1 MKILLTWL
9 GVIGCGVANGFLY
22 TRFGSP
28 ENLVFVLCASA
39 VCVALLIFHRLI
51 SKNWKAS
58 DGFRFP
64 LFRISLFFSLFI
76 LTMLFIMQEA
86 TTTGIVACISVAL
99 ASFMGH
105 IRERQY
111 TEDWI
116 RWKVSWK
123 KEGSWFSYLF
133 LFINHLRLLSED
145 WDNSTEYKSY
155 NEWCNHN
162 KHQ

>member
-1 MKILLTWL
+1 MKIFLTWI

-39 VCVALLIFHRLI
+39 VCVALLIIHRRI
-51 SKNWKAS
+51 SRNWKAS
-58 DGFRFP
+58 DDPWTEGFRFP
-64 LFRISLFFSLFI
+64 FFRISLFFSVFVLI
-76 LTMLFIMQEA
+76 MLFIMQEA

-111 TEDWI
+111 TADWI
-116 RWKVSWK
+116 WEEISLK
-123 KEGSWFSYLF
+123 KEGSWISYLF
-133 LFINHLRLLSED
+133 FVGHLRLLSKD
-145 WDNSTEYKSY
+145 WDDSTE
-155 NEWCNHN
+155 
-162 KHQ
+162 

>member
-1 MKILLTWL
+1 MKVFLIWI
-9 GVIGCGVANGFLY
+9 GIIGCGVANGFLY

-28 ENLVFVLCASA
+28 ENLVFVLFASA

-105 IRERQY
+105 IRERRY

-116 RWKVSWK
+116 RWEISKKKKVAESATFF
-123 KEGSWFSYLF
+123 GSL
-133 LFINHLRLLSED
+133 IT
-145 WDNSTEYKSY
+145 WD
-155 NEWCNHN
+155 
-162 KHQ
+162 